1 MSTVSVNTYTH
12 SVTYLADNMLK
23 SVKDIIVLSG
33 LDPSAFV
40 GDWEF
45 YKTGMRIWLQTG
57 HLEKVVLEVFDP
69 ATDALVIRWDIE
81 VAYGWSANGDGSFW
95 TDTDQLRYAIKKSGV
110 HPSRLRYRFLVIRTA
125 GYVDVAGWVSAS
137 FRSTV
142 GMVRQSLG
150 TTVEHSGLGASTSYY
165 RRT

>member
-23 SVKDIIVLSG
+23 SVKDIIVESG
-33 LDPSAFV
+33 LDPSTFV

-45 YKTGMRIWLQTG
+45 HKTGMRTWLQTG

-69 ATDALVIRWDIE
+69 STDALVVRWDIE

-110 HPSRLRYRFLVIRTA
+110 HPSRLRYRFIVTRKA
-125 GYVDVAGWVSAS
+125 GFVDVAGWVSAS
-137 FRSTV
+137 FRSTA

-150 TTVEHSGLGASTSYY
+150 TTVEHNGLGASTSYY

>member
-45 YKTGMRIWLQTG
+45 YKTGMRTWLQTG
-57 HLEKVVLEVFDP
+57 HLEKV
-69 ATDALVIRWDIE
+69 
-81 VAYGWSANGDGSFW
+81 AYGWNANGDGSFW

-110 HPSRLRYRFLVIRTA
+110 HPSRLRYRFIVTRAA
-125 GYVDVAGWVSAS
+125 GFTQVAGWVSATL
-137 FRSTV
+137 RSTA

-150 TTVEHSGLGASTSYY
+150 TTVEHNGLGASTSYY

>member
-1 MSTVSVNTYTH
+1 MSTVNVNTYTH

-45 YKTGMRIWLQTG
+45 YKTGMKTWMQSQ
-57 HLEKVVLEVFDP
+57 HLEKVILEVFDP
-69 ATDALVIRWDIE
+69 TNDALMFRWDIE
-81 VAYGWSANGDGSFW
+81 VSYAWSGDGDGSFW
-95 TDTDQLRYAIKKSGV
+95 TDTEQLRFAIRKSGI
-110 HPSRLRYRFLVIRTA
+110 PPNRARYRFLVIRKP
-125 GYVDVAGWVSAS
+125 GSVEVPGWVSGS
-137 FRSTV
+137 FRSTA

-150 TTVEHSGLGASTSYY
+150 TTVEHSGLGASTSYL
-165 RRT
+165 RRA

>member
-1 MSTVSVNTYTH
+1 MSSVSVNTYTH

-45 YKTGMRIWLQTG
+45 YKTGMRTWLQSG
-57 HLEKVVLEVFDP
+57 HLEKVILEVFDP
-69 ATDALVIRWDIE
+69 TNDALIVRWDIE
-81 VAYGWSANGDGSFW
+81 VAYNWSGSGDGSFW

-110 HPSRLRYRFLVIRTA
+110 PPSRARYRFLVIRKA
-125 GYVDVAGWVSAS
+125 GFANVAGWVSVQ
-137 FRSTV
+137 FRSTS
-142 GMVRQSLG
+142 GMIRQSLG
-150 TTVEHSGLGASTSYY
+150 TTVEHSGLGASTSYL
-165 RRT
+165 RRA